1 MIKDG
6 FFPTIIYA
14 EDFKLDTNQMAQNII
29 QWSREDG
36 GVTKTNVNGWHSK
49 TDMHTKQEYKPLI
62 DELFR
67 MVYEVFNEEFLDGEP
82 KLGNMWANINP
93 PGGYN
98 KPHIHPNS
106 LFSGVYYVKTPPNSG
121 RLICNDPR
129 PGIQTCM
136 PNRKKGQP
144 PKHLWREV
152 NLQPQE
158 NRAIMFNSW
167 LWHTV
172 EPNKSNEDR
181 ISVSFNFLQSGFDN
195 NV

>member
-1 MIKDG
+1 MIKEG

-14 EDFKLDTNQMAQNII
+14 QDFKLDTNQLAQNII
-29 QWSREDG
+29 QWSNQDQG
-36 GVTKTNVNGWHSK
+36 LKKTNVKGWHSE
-49 TDMHTKQEYKPLI
+49 TEMHKKPEYKPLV
-62 DELFR
+62 DELFK
-67 MVYEVFNEEFLDGEP
+67 MVHQVFNEEFLDREP
-82 KLGNMWANINP
+82 RLGNMWANINP

-98 KPHIHPNS
+98 RPHVHPNS
-106 LFSGVYYVKTPPNSG
+106 LFSGVYYVKTPPNCG
-121 RLICNDPR
+121 QLVCNDPR

-136 PNRKKGQP
+136 PTRKEGQP

-172 EPNKSNEDR
+172 EPNQSNESR
-181 ISVSFNFLQSGFDN
+181 ISISFNFIQDGFQ
-195 NV
+195 